1 MWSIQSLGV
10 AVFAPL
16 LLAAVS
22 VQALAELEEARMQT
36 HSLTLFRKSMTFS
49 TKVVS
54 SRDWTRHHS
63 RKRSHAKSKIVHASE
78 YYGKIAIGEP
88 PQEFLVVFDT
98 GSGNLLLPGK
108 DCSDEACTSHKRF
121 DSQLSKTATQIAF
134 ADQPDKAVDKG
145 GDRDVVTITFG
156 TGEMSGV
163 FVKDKICIGSI
174 CTRGNFVA
182 ATEESDEPFSLV
194 PFDGIFGLSL
204 PQMSE
209 GGGFN
214 IMDDMVSEKVLKSNI
229 FSVFFGAKDPEESEI
244 SFGEYK
250 HQRMAS
256 ELVFAPVTTPGYWQV
271 AMEDV
276 TINNKKQKLCMSQGG
291 CQVAVDTGTSL
302 LAGPTDIIN
311 TLIDRLGVADD
322 CANFGKLPDLGFV
335 VQTHVLNLKPEDY
348 VDKSSDGCSVALM
361 TLDIPPPKGP
371 LFIFGDPFLRKYYT
385 VYDRENLRVGFA
397 LAAHPGV
404 DPKKQTMFLDISDS
418 TRRVSHKHHA

>member
-1 MWSIQSLGV
+1 MAAMWNAFCIAIFSLICIAG
-10 AVFAPL
+10 
-16 LLAAVS
+16 
-22 VQALAELEEARMQT
+22 AELEMVKAQST
-36 HSLTLFRKSMTFS
+36 SFTLFRKSMSFS
-49 TKVVS
+49 VQKAS
-54 SRDWTRHHS
+54 NNRGLTRHKS
-63 RKRSHAKSKIVHASE
+63 KRSHSKSKIVHASE
-78 YYGKIAIGEP
+78 YYGKIAVGAP

-108 DCSDEACTSHKRF
+108 ECTDEACTSHKRF
-121 DSQLSKTATQIAF
+121 DSGISKTATQIAF
-134 ADQPDKAVDKG
+134 ADQPDKPVDKG

-163 FVKDKICIGSI
+163 FIKDKICIGSI

-209 GGGFN
+209 GSGFN
-214 IMDDMVSEKVLKSNI
+214 IMDDMVHDKVLKSNI
-229 FSVFFGAKDPEESEI
+229 FSVFFGAKDAEESEI
-244 SFGEYK
+244 SFGEFK
-250 HQRMAS
+250 HNRMAS
-256 ELVFAPVTTPGYWQV
+256 DIFYAPVSTPGYWQV
-271 AMEDV
+271 EMEDV
-276 TINNKKQKLCMSQGG
+276 SIDNKRQNLCKGN

-302 LAGPTDIIN
+302 LAGPTDVIN
-311 TLIDRLGVADD
+311 ALIDRLAVADD
-322 CANFGKLPDLGFV
+322 CANYGKLPNLGFI
-335 VQTHVLNLKPEDY
+335 VQGHVLNLKPEDY

-385 VYDRENLRVGFA
+385 IYDRDQLRVGFA

-404 DPKKQTMFLDISDS
+404 DPKKQTMLIDLGTHTTQRASQY
-418 TRRVSHKHHA
+418 HHH